1 MKYFLKYCINTK
13 VTYNFKRPLKN
24 QEVIKQALICNNNI
38 TLQEYYWN
46 EIKEMEIYGKESLVW
61 M

>member
-1 MKYFLKYCINTK
+1 MK
-13 VTYNFKRPLKN
+13 VTYNLKRPLKN